1 MSFYLFYF
9 LALNVY
15 EWVTVTCNEE
25 VSMLLQSLAV
35 LADHM
40 VKTQV
45 QLVEGQGLLG
55 VGSRF
60 TCWIVVSF
68 LWRSEVGKL

>member
-1 MSFYLFYF
+1 MEFVELLMYM
-9 LALNVY
+9 
-15 EWVTVTCNEE
+15 EWVSRVTCYEE
-25 VSMLLQSLAV
+25 VSMLLQSLTV

-60 TCWIVVSF
+60 TGWVVVSF
-68 LWRSEVGKL
+68 L